1 MPNWGSEPG
10 YGWNWATHLGERG
23 INVTVLTRDVVR
35 PAIETHLR
43 EHPIE
48 NVTFEYLAVPT
59 PLFKHG
65 TAAHYFLWQCLA
77 IGRARALHR
86 VQSFDVVH
94 HVTYTSVHIP
104 TQLWR
109 LGIPTVFGPVGGGQT
124 TPRSMLPYFGST
136 KRAEERRTF
145 LTRALRHSP
154 LHRRWLGK
162 MAVIYASNSDTV
174 ALVRALGRSD
184 VMFKFDVGVC
194 REYLAGEARA
204 FKGDAGPLRLI
215 WVGRMLPRKALT
227 LALDALTHVQH
238 SFVLTIVGNGL
249 PEHTVWRLIAERGLA
264 DCVNWSNRRL
274 TVAEVRAAYLDHD
287 ALLFTS
293 IRETAGVQLLEA
305 MALGL
310 PIITLDLHGARDLVP
325 EAAGMKIPVTI
336 PVEVARNLAA
346 AIDQFASLSAE
357 QKNGMSRAGW
367 EFASTNTW
375 TCRAA
380 QAEALYAELLNT
392 TTGGRLPQSAS
403 PAISTAERLD
413 LPL

>member
-1 MPNWGSEPG
+1 
-10 YGWNWATHLGERG
+10 
-23 INVTVLTRDVVR
+23 
-35 PAIETHLR
+35 
-43 EHPIE
+43 
-48 NVTFEYLAVPT
+48 
-59 PLFKHG
+59 
-65 TAAHYFLWQCLA
+65 
-77 IGRARALHR
+77 
-86 VQSFDVVH
+86 
-94 HVTYTSVHIP
+94 
-104 TQLWR
+104 
-109 LGIPTVFGPVGGGQT
+109 
-124 TPRSMLPYFGST
+124 
-136 KRAEERRTF
+136 
-145 LTRALRHSP
+145 
-154 LHRRWLGK
+154 
-162 MAVIYASNSDTV
+162 
-174 ALVRALGRSD
+174 
-184 VMFKFDVGVC
+184 
-194 REYLAGEARA
+194 
-204 FKGDAGPLRLI
+204 
-215 WVGRMLPRKALT
+215 MLPRKALT